1 LQFDIEY
8 WFLIIIVIGF
18 YRIESSIGIRSASK
32 VEVIGP
38 RLPWGLKVYIPL
50 LSFTITEDFLDSA
63 VRRGLLT
70 FTFEDIFFNQTPQ
83 RDSKRTYRAIN
94 YEYVHISD
102 KYPLYL
108 CKPKLPNPLY
118 NPFSPLCRARESW
131 QTTLKIGTMQ
141 VDTPGFPSERTC
153 DFPVLLNSEEP
164 YSRLSLPPKYGK
176 SHLDKFLIKL
186 QASESAMIAI
196 TIISGQSSS
205 TFRSVESVSVSCK
218 PFCLQVEDRLLD
230 FVIPSLKSVTEL
242 VQERCRLLADQ
253 NCPRVHAITPQDSPP
268 TFSPGSGEAD
278 EFHDAISEILF
289 EASETEVSSSSR
301 PQIIIPT
308 DILYILDSFGNP
320 VMLGRWH
327 FEEVSLSLTLRIARL
342 VYLAVD
348 HSNLRIPPFQA
359 VGSVSTSYYLG
370 QFLAA
375 HYTTGAIFQLG
386 NPVRLLGSLELLGSP
401 GSLAGSVGSGLKDF
415 VLYPYQ
421 GIFQGPAGFVAGLGH
436 GVSSLLKSITSGS
449 WAGNSSIYCSP
460 YLLYQLTC
468 IFGRRKWGRI

>member
-1 LQFDIEY
+1 M
-8 WFLIIIVIGF
+8 
-18 YRIESSIGIRSASK
+18 S
-32 VEVIGP
+32 
-38 RLPWGLKVYIPL
+38 
-50 LSFTITEDFLDSA
+50 
-63 VRRGLLT
+63 T
-70 FTFEDIFFNQTPQ
+70 FTYQTNIH
-83 RDSKRTYRAIN
+83 Y
-94 YEYVHISD
+94 H
-102 KYPLYL
+102 L

-118 NPFSPLCRARESW
+118 NPFSLPCRARESW

-205 TFRSVESVSVSCK
+205 TFRSVESVSLSCK

-242 VQERCRLLADQ
+242 VQERLRLLADQ
-253 NCPRVHAITPQDSPP
+253 KCPRVHAITSQDSPP
-268 TFSPGSGEAD
+268 TFSPAGEAD

-289 EASETEVSSSSR
+289 EAVAEAETEVSR

-449 WAGNSSIYCSP
+449 SSTNSYIYIAAHYSTLSAHVSFGEESAVVFSFIIHQKHHQIHIP
-460 YLLYQLTC
+460 YIYTYHLLADW
-468 IFGRRKWGRI
+468 IGRDTYFEARENEVIVE